1 MVGQLLDRDRELED
15 LSGGLARAIAKKGTA
30 ALITGEAGIGKTTL
44 LKAFLTR
51 LNPSV
56 SLYRGACEDLGIAE
70 PMGPVRDLIR
80 DAGSELSY
88 DPAGG
93 ESLLSLFA
101 NVLETCA
108 CNPQGNVVVIEDFHW
123 ADDATVDFVRY
134 MSRRIADEPVFL
146 IVTSRIEK
154 TESRQRI
161 RRAFGD
167 LSSDA
172 MVRLELAALSKE
184 AVGELCRET
193 RLDPDDV
200 HEASGGNAFFVNELI
215 RSPDGALPS
224 SIRDAV
230 MARADRLPEE
240 GRKTLEL
247 VSVFPRRA
255 EVEHVLSLGPPE
267 IEDGLES
274 CLDSGL
280 LGSDGANVF
289 FTHELAREAVRS
301 TVSPLRQ
308 RSLNAAIYAR
318 LSAGGDQSLSRVL
331 HHAREAGDMAAVAD
345 LAPRAARAAARLG
358 SWPEAATYFE
368 LAIETA
374 GDTADADM
382 LEEAAFVSYLGSGQ
396 GTAALYQER
405 ALALIDRDADPIRY
419 GEALRKKGRYLWFRS
434 EFSEAIAAAKEAVR
448 VLSDHVGPELA
459 LAHSTVSQLYMAR
472 YFFHDVRAPAET
484 AIALAEENDWPEI
497 LAHALN
503 NYGMSHTFEDF
514 NAARGYMQRSLDLSL
529 DLDNPEHAARAMSNW
544 MHLEYETC
552 HFAEAAEMAA
562 RGAAFSRENELNG
575 FYFYASG
582 MVARANLRLCRWSE
596 VEGPASRG
604 FDPDVRLPLAFHAN
618 AGLALFHLS
627 VRRRE
632 TAPVGTEEYLTLFD
646 TKVAEAQRLA
656 PFAEAMAER
665 DWQAGHDP
673 ADAIARL
680 YRAEASAVLPETV
693 ACVYTWLKRLGE
705 DATPDDISLF
715 PEPYRLELEGD
726 HDGAAAAWA
735 ERGAYYDQAL
745 ALAFGD
751 QEQRLEAAALF
762 DNLGIGPPPERY
774 LTTARTVK
782 RGRPVQRGPFGLTR
796 RQIEVLAQLEQGK
809 SNAQIGEALFISPK
823 TVDHHVSAI
832 LAALGV
838 ASRGEAAAKARE
850 LGLI

>member
-1 MVGQLLDRDRELED
+1 MVGQLLDRDQELED
-15 LSGGLARAIAKKGTA
+15 LSGALARAISKRGTA

-44 LKAFLTR
+44 LKFFLAN
-51 LNPSV
+51 LNPSISV
-56 SLYRGACEDLGIAE
+56 YRGACEDLSIAE
-70 PMGPVRDLIR
+70 PIGPVRDLIR
-80 DAGSELSY
+80 DAGSELSH
-88 DPAGG
+88 DPVA
-93 ESLLSLFA
+93 EDSLLSLFA

-108 CNPQGNVVVIEDFHW
+108 ENPNGNVVVIEDFHW

-134 MSRRIADEPVFL
+134 MSRRIAEQPILL
-146 IVTSRIEK
+146 IVTSRIER

-167 LSSDA
+167 LSTDA
-172 MVRLELAALSKE
+172 MVRLELAALSKA
-184 AVGELCRET
+184 AVVQLCRET
-193 RLDPDDV
+193 RLDPEDV
-200 HEASGGNAFFVNELI
+200 HKASGGNAFFVNELI

-230 MARADRLPEE
+230 MARADRLSDV

-255 EVEHVLSLGPPE
+255 EVEHVLTLGPPE
-267 IEDGLES
+267 VEDGLES
-274 CLDSGL
+274 CLDAGL
-280 LGSDGANVF
+280 LGSDGVNVF

-301 TVSPLRQ
+301 TISTLRQ
-308 RSLNAAIYAR
+308 RSLNATIYAR
-318 LSAGGDQSLSRVL
+318 LSASGDQPLSRLL
-331 HHAREAGDMAAVAD
+331 HHAREAGDIAAVAD

-374 GDTADADM
+374 GATVDVDL
-382 LEEAAFVSYLGSGQ
+382 LEEAAFASYLGSGQ
-396 GTAALYQER
+396 GRAAIYQER
-405 ALALIDRDADPIRY
+405 ALCQIDRSKEPVRY

-434 EFSEAIAAAKEAVR
+434 EFSEAIAAANEAVE

-472 YFFHDVRAPAET
+472 FFFHEVRAPAET
-484 AIALAEENDWPEI
+484 AIALAEANDWPEI

-503 NYGMSHTFEDF
+503 NYGMSYSFDDF
-514 NAARGYMQRSLDLSL
+514 DAARGYLQRSLDLSMG
-529 DLDNPEHAARAMSNW
+529 LDNSEHAARAMSNW

-562 RGAAFSRENELNG
+562 RAAAFSREHELNG

-582 MVARANLRLCRWSE
+582 MVARANLRLCRFTE
-596 VEGPASRG
+596 VESPASRG
-604 FDPDVRLPLAFHAN
+604 FDPDDRVPLAFHAN
-618 AGLALFHLS
+618 SALALFHLS
-627 VRRRE
+627 VRRGE
-632 TAPVGTEEYLTLFD
+632 TAPTGTEDYLTLFD

-665 DWQAGHDP
+665 DWQAGQDLT
-673 ADAIARL
+673 DAIGRL
-680 YRAEASAVLPETV
+680 HRAEASAVLPETV
-693 ACVYTWLKRLGE
+693 AGVYIWLKRLGE

-715 PEPYRLELEGD
+715 PMPYRLELEGD
-726 HDGAAAAWA
+726 CEGAAAAWA
-735 ERGAYYDQAL
+735 ECGACYDQAL

-751 QEQRLEAAALF
+751 EKQRFEADALF
-762 DNLGIGPPPERY
+762 EKLGVGPARTRY
-774 LTTARTVK
+774 LPASRASK
-782 RGRPVQRGPFGLTR
+782 RGRPVERGPFGLTR

-809 SNAQIGEALFISPK
+809 SNAQIGDTLFISPK

-832 LAALGV
+832 LSALEV
-838 ASRGEAAAKARE
+838 ASRGEAAAKARK